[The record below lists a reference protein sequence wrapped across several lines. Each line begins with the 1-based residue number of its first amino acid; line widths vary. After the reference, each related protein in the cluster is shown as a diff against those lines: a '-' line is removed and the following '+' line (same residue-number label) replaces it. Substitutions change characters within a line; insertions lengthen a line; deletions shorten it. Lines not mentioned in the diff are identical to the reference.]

1 MSLGKSNMNSKKCI
15 ILANGKPPHK
25 NIIKYF
31 QNRGYNTLI
40 CADGGANSALKL
52 NLIPDV
58 IIGDMDSISNAAKR
72 KFGKTFKLITIKR
85 QNDTDVE
92 KCLKYAIK
100 HTFTEVL
107 LTGVTGNR
115 LDHTIC
121 NLGIVLKFFPQIDIS
136 IIAEDSYL
144 KPYKGNVKLK
154 SFKGETISLYGFDKK
169 TKTHSKGLEYPLKNV
184 ALPFGE
190 KESTSNTA
198 AKNEVELK
206 IRNGI
211 VFIIRDLKVMIKND
225 LF

>member
-1 MSLGKSNMNSKKCI
+1 MKKCI
-15 ILANGKPPHK
+15 ILANGKPPRK
-25 NIIKYF
+25 NIINFF
-31 QNRGYNTLI
+31 QNKGYNTLI
-40 CADGGANSALKL
+40 CADGGANSALKM

-58 IIGDMDSISNAAKR
+58 IIGDMDSISIEAKR
-72 KFGKTFKLITIKR
+72 KFEKTSKFISINR

-92 KCLKYAIK
+92 KCLKYALKNKYI
-100 HTFTEVL
+100 EVL

-136 IIAEDSYL
+136 LIAEESYL
-144 KPYKGNVKLK
+144 KPYKGNAKLK
-154 SFKGETISLYGFDKK
+154 SSKGEIISLYGFDKK
-169 TKTHSKGLEYPLKNV
+169 TKIQSKGLKYPLNDI